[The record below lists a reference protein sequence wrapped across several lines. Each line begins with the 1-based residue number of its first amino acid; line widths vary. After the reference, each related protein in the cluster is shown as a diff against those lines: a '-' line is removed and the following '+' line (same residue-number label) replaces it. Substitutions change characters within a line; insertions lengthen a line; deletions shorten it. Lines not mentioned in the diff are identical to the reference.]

1 MVLFE
6 LILTFIIYFLLK
18 AIFMFKFINVISWFM
33 VIIVIYICIRIKLFQ
48 IKDCSG
54 EKINITTCNYLKAS
68 IKYSLN
74 VLIMEFIF
82 VNI

>member
-18 AIFMFKFINVISWFM
+18 AKFMFKFINVISWLM
-33 VIIVIYICIRIKLFQ
+33 VIIVIYICIKIKLFQ
-48 IKDCSG
+48 IKDCG